1 MVCFS
6 RLILVALAFSLQS
19 IEHTVDEAWAFF
31 GAELPGQIDGLGNHN
46 LPLLGGLGHLLRGE
60 AQDGTVQDRL
70 AVQWPVG
77 TQRIEFIIQG
87 STAFPCPQR
96 EIDALG
102 SVGFG
107 GRTASPAA
115 AVKLSGAGSPPR
127 SKMYRACKAARR
139 QSLATL
145 IATPPWWTRPRSRQ
159 PWPRNPC
166 CLGCRRAPGFG
177 LGKGVGGDHP
187 EPDGFVGFDGQL
199 GAALRDGVGDHLI
212 MDGLTFDDAA
222 QDRNPVKPFLEK
234 GGRQDRQL
242 KSTWGGEF

>member
-19 IEHTVDEAWAFF
+19 IEYTVDEAWAFF

-77 TQRIEFIIQG
+77 AQRIEFIIQR

-107 GRTASPAA
+107 GRTAFQR
-115 AVKLSGAGSPPR
+115 AVKLSGIGSPPR
-127 SKMYRACKAARR
+127 SKMYRAWRAARQ

-145 IATPPWWTRPRSRQ
+145 IATPPWWTRPRSPQ

-166 CLGCRRAPGFG
+166 CLGCRRLRASAWARVLAVITPNPTG
-177 LGKGVGGDHP
+177 LWVVMASWVQPCAMAWAITSSWMVSPLMMQPKTATPSNPSWRRRPPRPATQKH
-187 EPDGFVGFDGQL
+187 L
-199 GAALRDGVGDHLI
+199 GR
-212 MDGLTFDDAA
+212 
-222 QDRNPVKPFLEK
+222 
-234 GGRQDRQL
+234 
-242 KSTWGGEF
+242 

>member
-19 IEHTVDEAWAFF
+19 IEYTVDEAWAFF

-46 LPLLGGLGHLLRGE
+46 FPLLGGLGHLLRGE

-77 TQRIEFIIQG
+77 AQRIEFIIQR

-107 GRTASPAA
+107 GRTAFQRCGQTFGRWIAATIQDVQGLEGRPAPVFGHSHRNA
-115 AVKLSGAGSPPR
+115 PMVDKTPVT
-127 SKMYRACKAARR
+127 
-139 QSLATL
+139 ATM
-145 IATPPWWTRPRSRQ
+145 AS
-159 PWPRNPC
+159 
-166 CLGCRRAPGFG
+166 
-177 LGKGVGGDHP
+177 
-187 EPDGFVGFDGQL
+187 
-199 GAALRDGVGDHLI
+199 
-212 MDGLTFDDAA
+212 
-222 QDRNPVKPFLEK
+222 
-234 GGRQDRQL
+234 
-242 KSTWGGEF
+242 